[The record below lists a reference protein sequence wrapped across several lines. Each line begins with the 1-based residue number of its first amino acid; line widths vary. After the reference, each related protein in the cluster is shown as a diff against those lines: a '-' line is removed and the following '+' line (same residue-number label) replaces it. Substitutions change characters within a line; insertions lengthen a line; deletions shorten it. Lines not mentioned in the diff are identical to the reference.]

1 MPSIKELLTSAKRID
16 RGIAAKA
23 KEVTIAA
30 SDFPVSV
37 EPPKVPVK
45 VIQDDEEGF
54 VVELEGI
61 QFAPAR
67 NQVREDGTLTSGGL
81 KAFESAKSELTGD

>member
-1 MPSIKELLTSAKRID
+1 MPSIKELLASARQID
-16 RGIAAKA
+16 TGIATKA

-30 SDFPVSV
+30 SKSLSAV
-37 EPPKVPVK
+37 EPPMSPVT

-61 QFAPAR
+61 QFTPAR
-67 NQVREDGTLTSGGL
+67 NQVREDGTLTSGGF
-81 KAFESAKSELTGD
+81 KAFESAKSELAGE